1 MQLWE
6 VDGRRAV
13 LQPQMRRWSRS
24 IHTHPDLETQQ
35 STCFLRVCLMHF
47 CMEFYANGFD
57 FYSIIISTFVW
68 LITQTP
74 VSNDAFLS
82 LGYFRVLHFMYYTFD
97 F

>member
-1 MQLWE
+1 
-6 VDGRRAV
+6 
-13 LQPQMRRWSRS
+13 
-24 IHTHPDLETQQ
+24 
-35 STCFLRVCLMHF
+35 MHF

-57 FYSIIISTFVW
+57 FYIIILSTFVW